1 MRAHV
6 RLHNGTPTLFLN
18 DEPAF
23 ANFNLLS
30 PFDAE
35 YREPSRPIARKFG
48 QLGVDLYCID
58 SLGPEWTPGE
68 YDFST
73 VGPRL
78 QAAVDEN
85 PNALFLLRINFETRG
100 TPNNWWNLA
109 HPDEL
114 ELMGAHGEDAAAIE
128 RLRANPPAERRTS
141 QSFASD
147 VWRADVR
154 ALLRA
159 YIAHLREIGMYD
171 RVIAYQICAGVVG
184 EWIKGDSDMVPM
196 CADYS
201 APMRR
206 KFQDFLRRKYWN
218 YVWLLRKAW
227 DDPSVTFDT
236 ADVPPPTE
244 QLRAR
249 AGVFRDPTRERA
261 VIDFHECRA
270 EVSADALLDFCRVVK
285 EETNG
290 DKLAGAFFGYITEL
304 AWNLDFFGW
313 GPNGTFHGVDDGT
326 LQRSGHLGLGRVL
339 RSPDIDF
346 FVSPY
351 SYGFRGIGGD
361 GQAMQPSEALRAAG
375 KLYLFEEDTLM
386 HNRFEP
392 SGRMHTHEQSLEI
405 YKRNFAH
412 CLTRG
417 HGITWLQSSLFREYP
432 EIEAAAD
439 ALHVQMQKV
448 GTWALGLDRAPQ
460 NEIAV
465 FFDDE
470 SEFYTGVRN
479 DASISGVFYQKTVD
493 LPRIGAPHG
502 VFLLNDL
509 LEGRVP
515 PFKLG
520 IFLNAWRLSRARRE
534 ALAKQI
540 RRDGR
545 TALWFYGAGYA
556 YDDASTFAY
565 PPPADGPL
573 APLHVGNMTDLTG
586 FRFGRSEGPWSA
598 HMHAIDW
605 THEITRAVPQD
616 LFWGTQR
623 MLSPVFHVDDPEARV
638 LGNVLTQMGRT
649 QAGLAVKEFADWRS
663 IYCAAPAL
671 PAPVLRGIARYAG
684 VHLYSESGDVLY
696 AARELLAVHTTG
708 GGRRTFRLP
717 QQAEIVYDLFNNRVV
732 ARDAVEFDV
741 VLEPASTALW
751 YVGTADG
758 RPQTA
763 DD

>member
-1 MRAHV
+1 
-6 RLHNGTPTLFLN
+6 
-18 DEPAF
+18 
-23 ANFNLLS
+23 
-30 PFDAE
+30 
-35 YREPSRPIARKFG
+35 
-48 QLGVDLYCID
+48 
-58 SLGPEWTPGE
+58 
-68 YDFST
+68 
-73 VGPRL
+73 
-78 QAAVDEN
+78 
-85 PNALFLLRINFETRG
+85 
-100 TPNNWWNLA
+100 
-109 HPDEL
+109 
-114 ELMGAHGEDAAAIE
+114 
-128 RLRANPPAERRTS
+128 
-141 QSFASD
+141 
-147 VWRADVR
+147 
-154 ALLRA
+154 
-159 YIAHLREIGMYD
+159 
-171 RVIAYQICAGVVG
+171 
-184 EWIKGDSDMVPM
+184 
-196 CADYS
+196 
-201 APMRR
+201 
-206 KFQDFLRRKYWN
+206 
-218 YVWLLRKAW
+218 
-227 DDPSVTFDT
+227 
-236 ADVPPPTE
+236 
-244 QLRAR
+244 
-249 AGVFRDPTRERA
+249 
-261 VIDFHECRA
+261 
-270 EVSADALLDFCRVVK
+270 
-285 EETNG
+285 
-290 DKLAGAFFGYITEL
+290 
-304 AWNLDFFGW
+304 
-313 GPNGTFHGVDDGT
+313 
-326 LQRSGHLGLGRVL
+326 
-339 RSPDIDF
+339 
-346 FVSPY
+346 
-351 SYGFRGIGGD
+351 
-361 GQAMQPSEALRAAG
+361 
-375 KLYLFEEDTLM
+375 
-386 HNRFEP
+386 
-392 SGRMHTHEQSLEI
+392 
-405 YKRNFAH
+405 
-412 CLTRG
+412 
-417 HGITWLQSSLFREYP
+417 
-432 EIEAAAD
+432 
-439 ALHVQMQKV
+439 
-448 GTWALGLDRAPQ
+448 
-460 NEIAV
+460 
-465 FFDDE
+465 
-470 SEFYTGVRN
+470 VRN

-493 LPRIGAPHG
+493 LPRIGAPHS

-573 APLHVGNMTDLTG
+573 APLHIGNMTDLTG

-708 GGRRTFRLP
+708 GGRRTFKLP